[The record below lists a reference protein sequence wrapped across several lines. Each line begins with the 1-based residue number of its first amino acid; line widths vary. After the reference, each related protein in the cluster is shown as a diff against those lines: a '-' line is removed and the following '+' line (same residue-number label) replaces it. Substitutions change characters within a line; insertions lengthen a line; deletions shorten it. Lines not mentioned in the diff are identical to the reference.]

1 MDRALII
8 CDSPKGTDFF
18 QSFLASN
25 NYSDITVTSSPDE
38 GRRKF
43 GENEYDIVLINAP
56 LKNESGEQLA
66 IDMAEQNISQ
76 VILIVPIEYMDQITS
91 KVENFGVI
99 TVEKPINKA
108 LFASAIKLAEVT
120 QRRVEMVT
128 LENRKLKKKMDELKL
143 ISRAKCLLVSTLGV
157 DEEGAHKYIEKQA
170 MDERMTRR
178 EVAEEVISRF
188 G

>member
-8 CDSPKGTDFF
+8 CDSPKGTEFF
-18 QSFLASN
+18 QSFLVSSH
-25 NYSDITVTSSPDE
+25 YSDITVTSGPDE

-66 IDMAEQNISQ
+66 IEIAEKNISQ
-76 VILIVPIEYMDQITS
+76 AILVVPIEYMDQITS
-91 KVENFGVI
+91 KVENYGVI

-120 QRRVEMVT
+120 QRRVEMVAN
-128 LENRKLKKKMDELKL
+128 ENRKLKKKMDELKL
-143 ISRAKCLLVSTLGV
+143 ISRAKCLLVSVLGV

-170 MDERMTRR
+170 MDERMTRK

>member
-8 CDSPKGTDFF
+8 CDSPKGTEFF
-18 QSFLASN
+18 QSFLVSN
-25 NYSDITVTSSPDE
+25 NYSDITVTSGPDE

-66 IDMAEQNISQ
+66 IEMAEKNISQ
-76 VILIVPIEYMDQITS
+76 VILVVPIEFIDQITS
-91 KVENFGVI
+91 KVENYGVI

-120 QRRVEMVT
+120 QRRVEMVAN
-128 LENRKLKKKMDELKL
+128 ENRKLKKKMDELKL
-143 ISRAKCLLVSTLGV
+143 ISRAKCLLVSVLGV

-170 MDERMTRR
+170 MDERMTRK